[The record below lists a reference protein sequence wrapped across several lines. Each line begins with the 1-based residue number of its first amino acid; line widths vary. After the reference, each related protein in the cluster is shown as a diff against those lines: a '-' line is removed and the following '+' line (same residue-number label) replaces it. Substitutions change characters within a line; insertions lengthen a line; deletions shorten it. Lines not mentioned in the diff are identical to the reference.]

1 MGKHVP
7 VLLKEVVRLLRCR
20 PGGVY
25 VDCTLGGGG
34 HAEAILG
41 QLGKEGRLIGI
52 DRDGEAIKIAAE
64 RLKKYG
70 SSCCLVRDNFKNL
83 TGILKNLNLQE
94 VDGIFFDLGVSSPQ
108 LDNPER
114 GFSFRFDAL
123 LDMRADRRT
132 SLTASHLVNNSSQE
146 DLERILRDFGEERWA
161 RRIAKLIVARRK
173 DEPIKTTAQ
182 LVGIVEEVLP
192 YRRGRIHPATRTF
205 QALRIAVN
213 GELEALREGLE
224 EGIKLLKPGG
234 RMGVI
239 SYHSLEDRIV
249 KQVFQ
254 EWAKAC
260 HCPPRWPLCRCE
272 GKKVA
277 LRVTKGA
284 LKPGEEE
291 TLANPRSRSARLRVV
306 EKTAAHDLKLET
318 GN

>member
-1 MGKHVP
+1 MGKHIP
-7 VLLKEVVRLLRCR
+7 VLLKEVVRLFRCR
-20 PGGVY
+20 PTGMY
-25 VDCTLGGGG
+25 VDCTLGAGG
-34 HAEAILG
+34 HAEAILE
-41 QLGKEGRLIGI
+41 QLGKEGILIGI
-52 DRDGEAIKIAAE
+52 DRDGEAIKVAAE
-64 RLKKYG
+64 RFKKYG
-70 SSCCLVRDNFKNL
+70 FSCRLVQDNFKNL
-83 TGILKNLNLQE
+83 TAILKSFNLQE
-94 VDGIFFDLGVSSPQ
+94 VDGIFFDLGVSSSQ

-123 LDMRADRRT
+123 LDMRADRRA

-173 DEPIKTTAQ
+173 NKPIKTTAQ
-182 LVGIVEEVLP
+182 LVGIVEEALP
-192 YRRGRIHPATRTF
+192 YKRGKIHPATRTF

-224 EGIKLLKPGG
+224 EGIKLLRPGG

-249 KQVFQ
+249 KGTFQ

-260 HCPPRWPLCRCE
+260 HCPPRWPLCCCG

-277 LRVTKGA
+277 LRVTKGV

-291 TLANPRSRSARLRVV
+291 ILANPRSRSARLRVA
-306 EKTAAHDLKLET
+306 EKI
-318 GN
+318 